1 MSRQKIEQLRA
12 LARSTTFP
20 AERDSANAKA
30 DALEA
35 KLKAEQPPEP
45 NPYTYTWSRTRD
57 GRQEPWEPPQPKP
70 ERKPRRPWQGSMG
83 EHDDL
88 YRETLAR
95 IQTELER
102 DRPSLSPRVR
112 DILARRMANAEMI
125 DRFGVD

>member
-1 MSRQKIEQLRA
+1 MSRRKIEQLRA

-20 AERDSANAKA
+20 AERDNANAKA

-45 NPYTYTWSRTRD
+45 EPNPYTYTW
-57 GRQEPWEPPQPKP
+57 QEPEPPPPKP

-83 EHDDL
+83 EHDAL
-88 YRETLAR
+88 YKEALERF
-95 IQTELER
+95 QTELER